1 MLIFGLWLRLTPPSR
16 FPPTNGPLCPL
27 SFIET
32 RTPAK
37 PTKPCES
44 HPSGVSARP
53 RRVGFKGVF
62 RAVKADRRAAPIN
75 MNGSVDHALQ
85 AQRRPP
91 SSHPQD
97 AFEGNELAAVR
108 GRPAAR
114 QPDTLPSSSQCRGR
128 RKTLT
133 QHPG

>member
-1 MLIFGLWLRLTPPSR
+1 MLIFGFWLRLKPLSR

-27 SFIET
+27 LFIET

-44 HPSGVSARP
+44 HPGGVGARTRCVGFEGVS
-53 RRVGFKGVF
+53 

-75 MNGSVDHALQ
+75 MNGPVDHALQ

-91 SSHPQD
+91 SSPPQD
-97 AFEGNELAAVR
+97 AFEGNEAAAVR
-108 GRPAAR
+108 GRPAAAR
-114 QPDTLPSSSQCRGR
+114 QPDTLPSSSQSRGR

-133 QHPG
+133 